1 MNFDLDDDQR
11 DLASAAGDFL
21 ASAASPA
28 RARKVLDGAPA
39 EEVGPGRDGWV
50 SSGFATVTVPEAAGG
65 GGGTL
70 VDLAVVAEQAGR
82 VLAGPSLVSYAR
94 AAVLLADLPEPLA
107 ALAGGALRVAVVDDP
122 RAVLDALGA
131 DTFLL
136 LRGDDLVLASGTAT
150 PATPI
155 DPTRGLAP
163 VDLGTGEVVLP
174 GARDR
179 WDRARQVARVILAA
193 EDLGA
198 AARAV
203 ELGVAYAKERTAF
216 GRAIGSYQA
225 VKHALVDAYVRV
237 EQLRS
242 LVWWAAWAAD
252 DAPDELP
259 LASAAA
265 KGAAA
270 VTLEQAA
277 DTLVHVH
284 GGVGFTWEHDAHLY
298 WRRAAVDRLLIGDD
312 VGAFDEVAR
321 LATAGDVTDVPDAP
335 AGSPDELAARGV
347 AR

>member
-11 DLASAAGDFL
+11 DLAAAARDFL
-21 ASAASPA
+21 AGVAGPDL
-28 RARKVLDGAPA
+28 ARKVLDGAPA
-39 EEVGPGRDGWV
+39 EEIGPGRDGWV
-50 SSGFATVTVPEAAGG
+50 SSGFAAITVPEAAGG

-70 VDLAVVAEQAGR
+70 VDLAVVAEAAGR
-82 VLAGPSLVSYAR
+82 VLAGPSLASYAR
-94 AAVLLADLPEPLA
+94 AAVLLADLPEQLA
-107 ALAGGALRVAVVDDP
+107 GLAGGGLRVAVVDDP

-131 DTFLL
+131 DTFLV
-136 LRGDDLVLASGTAT
+136 LRGEDVVLAPGTART
-150 PATPI
+150 ATPI

-163 VDLGTGEVVLP
+163 VDLEAGDVVLP

-179 WDRARQVARVILAA
+179 WDRARQVARVVLAA

-252 DAPDELP
+252 EAPDELP

-284 GGVGFTWEHDAHLY
+284 GGIGFTWEHDAHLY
-298 WRRAAVDRLLIGDD
+298 WRRGAVDRLLLGDD
-312 VGAFDEVAR
+312 VDAFDEVAR
-321 LATAGDVTDVPDAP
+321 LVLAGAGEDGAAGPGEAP
-335 AGSPDELAARGV
+335 
-347 AR
+347 

>member
-1 MNFDLDDDQR
+1 MNFDLDDAQR
-11 DLASAAGDFL
+11 DLAAAARDFL
-21 ASAASPA
+21 AAAASPD

-39 EEVGPGRDGWV
+39 EEVGPGRDGWA
-50 SSGFATVTVPEAAGG
+50 SSGFAAITVPEAAGG

-70 VDLAVVAEQAGR
+70 LDLAVVAEQAGR

-94 AAVLLADLPEPLA
+94 AAVLLADLPERLA
-107 ALAGGALRVAVVDDP
+107 GLAGGTLRVAVVDDP
-122 RAVLDALGA
+122 RAVLDAVGA

-136 LRGDDLVLASGTAT
+136 LRGEDLVLARGTA
-150 PATPI
+150 AAHQGMKRAPI

-163 VDLGTGEVVLP
+163 VDLGAGEVVLP
-174 GARDR
+174 GVRDR
-179 WDRARQVARVILAA
+179 WDRARQVARVVLAA

-198 AARAV
+198 AAVAV
-203 ELGVAYAKERTAF
+203 ELAVAYAKERTTF

-277 DTLVHVH
+277 DTLIHVH

-298 WRRAAVDRLLIGDD
+298 WRRAAVDRLLVGDD
-312 VGAFDEVAR
+312 VDAFDEVAR
-321 LATAGDVTDVPDAP
+321 LA
-335 AGSPDELAARGV
+335 V

>member
-1 MNFDLDDDQR
+1 MNFDLDDAQR
-11 DLASAAGDFL
+11 DLAAAAGDFL
-21 ASAASPA
+21 AAAASPA
-28 RARKVLDGAPA
+28 LARKVLDGAPA
-39 EEVGPGRDGWV
+39 EEIGPGRDGWA
-50 SSGFATVTVPEAAGG
+50 SSGFAAITVPEAAGG

-70 VDLAVVAEQAGR
+70 LDLAVVAEQAGR

-94 AAVLLADLPEPLA
+94 AAVLLADAPERLA
-107 ALAGGALRVAVVDDP
+107 GLAGGTLRVAVVDDD
-122 RAVLDALGA
+122 RAVLDAAGA
-131 DTFLL
+131 DTFLV
-136 LRGDDLVLASGTAT
+136 LRGEDVVLAPGTAT
-150 PATPI
+150 HQSGRHAPI

-163 VDLGTGEVVLP
+163 VDLAAGEAAGEVVAA
-174 GARDR
+174 GARAR
-179 WDRARQVARVILAA
+179 WERAWRVGRVVLAA

-252 DAPDELP
+252 AAPDELP

-270 VTLEQAA
+270 VALEQAA

-284 GGVGFTWEHDAHLY
+284 GGIGFTWEHDAHLY
-298 WRRAAVDRLLIGDD
+298 WRRGAVDRLLLGDD
-312 VGAFDEVAR
+312 VAAFDEVAR
-321 LATAGDVTDVPDAP
+321 LALAGAGMAP
-335 AGSPDELAARGV
+335 
-347 AR
+347 